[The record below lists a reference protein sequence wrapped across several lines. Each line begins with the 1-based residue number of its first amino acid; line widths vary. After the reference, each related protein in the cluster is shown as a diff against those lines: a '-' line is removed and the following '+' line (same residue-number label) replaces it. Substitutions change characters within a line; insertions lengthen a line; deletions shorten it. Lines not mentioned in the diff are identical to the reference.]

1 MPTYVVAVD
10 FSKCSRQALDA
21 AIIRASADQADLILV
36 HAFNAGFRLAMV
48 YQDGALDPLLEL
60 EQEMKLDEAMELTTK
75 WAQPAR
81 DTGLNVEVLARE
93 EDAARLV
100 LDVARERAADMIIVG
115 REGHRPLRDFFIG
128 STADSIVRKAPCPVL
143 VVPSPGA
150 PESL

>member
-10 FSKCSRQALDA
+10 FSECSRRALDA
-21 AIIRASADQADLILV
+21 AIVRAQTDNADLILV

-60 EQEMKLDEAMELTTK
+60 EQEMKLDEAIQFTTQ

-81 DTGLNVEVLARE
+81 DTGLKVDVVARE
-93 EDAARLV
+93 EDAAHLV
-100 LDVARERAADMIIVG
+100 LEVAKEEEADMIVVG
-115 REGHRPLRDFFIG
+115 REGHRPIRDFFIG

-143 VVPSPGA
+143 VVPNVGRPQ
-150 PESL
+150 SL

>member
-10 FSKCSRQALDA
+10 FSKTSRQALDE
-21 AIIRASADQADLILV
+21 AISRAQADRASLILV

-60 EQEMKLDEAMELTTK
+60 EQEMKLDEAIELTTL

-81 DTGLNVEVLARE
+81 DTGLEVEVVAQE

-100 LDVARERAADMIIVG
+100 LDVAKEHDADLVIVG
-115 REGHRPLRDFFIG
+115 REGHRPIRDFFIG
-128 STADSIVRKAPCPVL
+128 STADAIVRKSRCPVL
-143 VVPSPGA
+143 VVPTKPT
-150 PESL
+150 PEPI